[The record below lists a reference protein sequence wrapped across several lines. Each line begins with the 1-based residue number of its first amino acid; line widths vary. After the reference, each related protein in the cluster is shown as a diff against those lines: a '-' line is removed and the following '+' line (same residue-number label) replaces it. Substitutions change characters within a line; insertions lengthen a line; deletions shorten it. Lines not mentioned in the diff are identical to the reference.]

1 MTAMTLSRLVSLAS
15 AVLVGAS
22 LSLAPVA
29 GYAGPG
35 PSGPSEPSKTDA
47 PVEGPARP
55 PAAPP
60 AEQPDAPPAEQPP
73 VDPDA
78 PTGELIPPPPTYDPG
93 SSPDSPGIE
102 FVVPPPESED
112 EQQVDE
118 RESPLAAT
126 FPDPGHA
133 PSDGVGILVLSS
145 TTIALTG
152 LGFGVGLTVGLQNQ
166 TPLEWLLPSTL
177 IPTIG
182 LLAFSGGGL
191 YLGIK
196 RARAYRRWE
205 IGHRVIGEPQ
215 GGGLKIGASFMLL
228 GALGLIPSGA
238 FALANGD
245 DQTGAI
251 MLALGGAAALATPI
265 MFTVAARRSQNHA
278 RTGGWHRRPIPPIP
292 GQSGVRLQVTP
303 LVVPTLDGVMIGGA
317 GRF

>member
-1 MTAMTLSRLVSLAS
+1 MTAMTLSRVVSLAS
-15 AVLVGAS
+15 TVLVGAS
-22 LSLAPVA
+22 LSLAPVV
-29 GYAGPG
+29 GYAGPE
-35 PSGPSEPSKTDA
+35 PSEPAKTDA

-55 PAAPP
+55 PADPP
-60 AEQPDAPPAEQPP
+60 AEQAQPP

-78 PTGELIPPPPTYDPG
+78 PTGKLIPPAPIFDPN
-93 SSPDSPGIE
+93 DSPGIE

-112 EQQVDE
+112 EQQEDE
-118 RESPLAAT
+118 RESPLTAT

-133 PSDGVGILVLSS
+133 PSDGVGMLVLSS

-152 LGFGVGLTVGLQNQ
+152 IGFGVGLTVGLQNQ

-238 FALANGD
+238 FAIGNGD

-251 MLALGGAAALATPI
+251 MLAVGGAAALATPI
-265 MFTVAARRSQNHA
+265 MFTVAARRSQDYA

-303 LVVPTLDGVMIGGA
+303 LVVPTIDGFMIGGA